1 MGTTTSRLPQDKL
14 DQYSKLTFLR
24 PAVIQRCFDRFR
36 DMNEDRIDANIDE
49 ERVPNDIIVQ
59 EFPELVSNP
68 FGPQLCRVFSSA
80 NDKATMNFE
89 DFLDMCSVLSP
100 NAPIQTKADWAF
112 RVFDDNNDGLITA
125 PDIEN
130 VVLQLCGTNT
140 FSAEDLEQLVQHV
153 LNEAEG
159 RESDAIGPQEFRN
172 IISRAPDFA
181 LNFTIRF

>member
-1 MGTTTSRLPQDKL
+1 MPICTSCHNNHNAHQSLPVHKIGTNYLTT
-14 DQYSKLTFLR
+14 
-24 PAVIQRCFDRFR
+24 
-36 DMNEDRIDANIDE
+36 
-49 ERVPNDIIVQ
+49 
-59 EFPELVSNP
+59 P
-68 FGPQLCRVFSSA
+68 FALNVF
-80 NDKATMNFE
+80 
-89 DFLDMCSVLSP
+89 
-100 NAPIQTKADWAF
+100 
-112 RVFDDNNDGLITA
+112 VFKSTDDNDDGLITA

>member
-1 MGTTTSRLPQDKL
+1 MNLTDTQFFNSHYRPVIITTILL
-14 DQYSKLTFLR
+14 LNILH
-24 PAVIQRCFDRFR
+24 RCFDRFR

-112 RVFDDNNDGLITA
+112 RVFGELLF
-125 PDIEN
+125 
-130 VVLQLCGTNT
+130 VL
-140 FSAEDLEQLVQHV
+140 V
-153 LNEAEG
+153 
-159 RESDAIGPQEFRN
+159 
-172 IISRAPDFA
+172 
-181 LNFTIRF
+181 

>member
-1 MGTTTSRLPQDKL
+1 MHINHCLPTKYQLTT
-14 DQYSKLTFLR
+14 
-24 PAVIQRCFDRFR
+24 
-36 DMNEDRIDANIDE
+36 
-49 ERVPNDIIVQ
+49 
-59 EFPELVSNP
+59 P
-68 FGPQLCRVFSSA
+68 FALKVVVFKS
-80 NDKATMNFE
+80 T
-89 DFLDMCSVLSP
+89 
-100 NAPIQTKADWAF
+100 
-112 RVFDDNNDGLITA
+112 DDNDDGLITA

>member
-1 MGTTTSRLPQDKL
+1 
-14 DQYSKLTFLR
+14 
-24 PAVIQRCFDRFR
+24 
-36 DMNEDRIDANIDE
+36 MNEDRIDANIDE

-112 RVFDDNNDGLITA
+112 RVFGKIFFSRLKIIFFGLI
-125 PDIEN
+125 N
-130 VVLQLCGTNT
+130 
-140 FSAEDLEQLVQHV
+140 
-153 LNEAEG
+153 
-159 RESDAIGPQEFRN
+159 RN
-172 IISRAPDFA
+172 
-181 LNFTIRF
+181 

>member
-1 MGTTTSRLPQDKL
+1 M
-14 DQYSKLTFLR
+14 KLTDLY
-24 PAVIQRCFDRFR
+24 
-36 DMNEDRIDANIDE
+36 
-49 ERVPNDIIVQ
+49 
-59 EFPELVSNP
+59 LTTP
-68 FGPQLCRVFSSA
+68 FALNVF
-80 NDKATMNFE
+80 
-89 DFLDMCSVLSP
+89 
-100 NAPIQTKADWAF
+100 
-112 RVFDDNNDGLITA
+112 VFKSTDDNDDGLITA

>member
-1 MGTTTSRLPQDKL
+1 
-14 DQYSKLTFLR
+14 
-24 PAVIQRCFDRFR
+24 
-36 DMNEDRIDANIDE
+36 MNEDRIDANIDE

-112 RVFDDNNDGLITA
+112 RVFGEKLFLFVEKLFSSAWLIEI
-125 PDIEN
+125 DKIF
-130 VVLQLCGTNT
+130 VSSLSKVG
-140 FSAEDLEQLVQHV
+140 H
-153 LNEAEG
+153 
-159 RESDAIGPQEFRN
+159 
-172 IISRAPDFA
+172 
-181 LNFTIRF
+181 IRTQSYQQCY

>member
-1 MGTTTSRLPQDKL
+1 MIGASV
-14 DQYSKLTFLR
+14 
-24 PAVIQRCFDRFR
+24 A
-36 DMNEDRIDANIDE
+36 MWWWANCWGVGGDT
-49 ERVPNDIIVQ
+49 VAC
-59 EFPELVSNP
+59 VS
-68 FGPQLCRVFSSA
+68 SY
-80 NDKATMNFE
+80 TY
-89 DFLDMCSVLSP
+89 LSP
-100 NAPIQTKADWAF
+100 IPTQPLDSHAIIIIMHINYCLFSKCQLTTHCIDFFKST
-112 RVFDDNNDGLITA
+112 DDNDDGLITA

>member
-1 MGTTTSRLPQDKL
+1 MITIILMVNILP
-14 DQYSKLTFLR
+14 
-24 PAVIQRCFDRFR
+24 RCFDRFR

-112 RVFDDNNDGLITA
+112 RVFGEQLFFSRLKIIFFGLIT
-125 PDIEN
+125 
-130 VVLQLCGTNT
+130 
-140 FSAEDLEQLVQHV
+140 
-153 LNEAEG
+153 LN
-159 RESDAIGPQEFRN
+159 RN
-172 IISRAPDFA
+172 
-181 LNFTIRF
+181 

>member
-1 MGTTTSRLPQDKL
+1 MLNI
-14 DQYSKLTFLR
+14 LR
-24 PAVIQRCFDRFR
+24 RCFDRFR

-112 RVFDDNNDGLITA
+112 RVFG
-125 PDIEN
+125 
-130 VVLQLCGTNT
+130 
-140 FSAEDLEQLVQHV
+140 EQLFFFSFKNYF
-153 LNEAEG
+153 LL
-159 RESDAIGPQEFRN
+159 
-172 IISRAPDFA
+172 PD
-181 LNFTIRF
+181 

>member
-1 MGTTTSRLPQDKL
+1 MKIARSSSLIPKKPQRN
-14 DQYSKLTFLR
+14 LTN
-24 PAVIQRCFDRFR
+24 IQFFNSHYRQVNITKYNLNILLRCFDRFR

-112 RVFDDNNDGLITA
+112 RVFGEKLLFFRLKIIVFGLI
-125 PDIEN
+125 N
-130 VVLQLCGTNT
+130 KN
-140 FSAEDLEQLVQHV
+140 
-153 LNEAEG
+153 
-159 RESDAIGPQEFRN
+159 
-172 IISRAPDFA
+172 
-181 LNFTIRF
+181 